1 MFHHV
6 PLLQMTAFGA
16 QALRNLQE
24 CFDDAWQEVAG
35 NFAGDEADAARSQLA
50 SLMLSVAANTEL
62 DPKECVEGSI
72 RLMRENA
79 RP

>member
-6 PLLQMTAFGA
+6 PLMQMCALGP

-35 NFAGDEADAARSQLA
+35 NFVAAEADAARSQLA
-50 SLMLSVAANTEL
+50 SRMLSVAANTEL
-62 DPKECVEGSI
+62 DPKEFVEGSI